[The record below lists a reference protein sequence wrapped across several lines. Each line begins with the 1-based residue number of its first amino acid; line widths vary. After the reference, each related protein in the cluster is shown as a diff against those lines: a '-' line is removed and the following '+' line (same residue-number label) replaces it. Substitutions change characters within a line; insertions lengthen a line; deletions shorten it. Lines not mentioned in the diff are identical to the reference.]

1 MRFLLIIGM
10 ALLVEGCKCISVD
23 CAFEVNLEIK
33 LINKVTRQDL
43 VYDLDIPLSEF
54 IFIRGNDGTILNVG
68 KEDNPERLIVSVGS
82 LEGSYKLKHNSNEY
96 EFSIAGEIL
105 NGECCSEYR
114 IINVTSTIP
123 ISKEEIFENSSVQY
137 IYTLELD

>member
-54 IFIRGNDGTILNVG
+54 IFIRG